1 MTPEI
6 PRRKRSLRRKAPKRA
21 KARPRVMGWREMVS
35 LPELGLGPLNAKAD
49 TGALSAAL
57 HAENIAVVS
66 RGGQRL
72 VAFDAYVDDQRA
84 HARRCE
90 LPVHGVKRVR
100 SSSGAVEERWTVET
114 DIELSGERWRALLTL
129 TDRADMVTPLLL
141 GRATLRGRFL
151 VHPGRSFLLTH
162 AAQGSP

>member
-1 MTPEI
+1 MTTDTS
-6 PRRKRSLRRKAPKRA
+6 RRKRSLKRKALKRTRKGPK
-21 KARPRVMGWREMVS
+21 VMGWREMVF
-35 LPELGLGPLNAKAD
+35 LPELGLGPINAKAD

-57 HAENIAVVS
+57 HAENITVIS
-66 RGGQRL
+66 RDGVRL
-72 VAFDAYVDDQRA
+72 VEFDAYVDDERA
-84 HARRCE
+84 HTRRCD

-114 DIELSGERWRALLTL
+114 DIELSGERWTALLTL

-151 VHPGRSFLLTH
+151 VHPGRSYLLTN
-162 AAQGSP
+162 AAGGPP

>member
-6 PRRKRSLRRKAPKRA
+6 PRRKRLLKRRALKRA
-21 KARPRVMGWREMVS
+21 VKRPKVMGWREMVS
-35 LPELGLGPLNAKAD
+35 LPELGLGPINAKAD

-66 RGGQRL
+66 RDGQRL
-72 VAFDAYVDDQRA
+72 VAFDAYVDDERA
-84 HARRCE
+84 HTRRCE

-100 SSSGAVEERWTVET
+100 SSSGVVEERWTVET

-162 AAQGSP
+162 TAQGSP